1 MNQNL
6 EMQGLAFLNRM
17 HFYPSSTVNAE
28 VCTEFPVNKD
38 YLYASQPMLRQYQNK
53 TRKSPPIMHLVMEK
67 NTLILTCVVTHEA
80 LIIYQFLMPDS

>member
-6 EMQGLAFLNRM
+6 KMWDLAFYNRK
-17 HFYPSSTVNAE
+17 HSYLSSIVNAE
-28 VCTEFPVNKD
+28 VCTEFPVNKA

-53 TRKSPPIMHLVMEK
+53 TRKSPPHNAFSHGK

>member
-6 EMQGLAFLNRM
+6 EMKGLTFLNRM
-17 HFYPSSTVNAE
+17 HSSPSSTMNAE
-28 VCTEFPVNKD
+28 GCTEFPVNN

-53 TRKSPPIMHLVMEK
+53 TRKSPHHNAFSHGK